1 MRLHP
6 VIAESGFAG
15 LGAAVSGSTPA
26 DDVPAPAR
34 VCADL
39 LQRFGQVSD
48 GRRDQGRVH
57 PVAVVLALCAAAVVA
72 GMASFTAIAGW
83 ATDVPAEVLVKLYG
97 RRSDPPSKATIWRVV
112 TGADAA
118 TVDAVIGAWLLAQ
131 AAARDTA
138 ARDVVAGEVVV
149 PGTDREAP
157 ELSAIM
163 VDGKAVRGATDTE
176 GNQVHLL
183 AAATHDD
190 ALVLSQVEVSAKS
203 NEIPQFAPLL
213 DTLAAAGVDL
223 AHTVITADALHT
235 QRAHADYLHERGA
248 GFVFTCKQNQPR
260 LFAALDAL
268 PWAQTPIAARQVDRG
283 HGRVTTRTIQVMAAP
298 EDLPFPHVNRVW
310 LIERYVTALDG
321 TPTSAVAALGVT
333 NLTTDTAGPDRLA
346 ALTRDHEGDRPL
358 GSVPVSGPGRVGH
371 WDLLIITHAGFDDF
385 RTRSASC
392 RPGAAPLDVR
402 RRPLLTAL
410 RGTLGARR
418 PPSCQ
423 PLSSPGFGHPRGP
436 DRVLG
441 WGRRER
447 PGLLDPIGLVRMR
460 PD

>member
-1 MRLHP
+1 MLLHP

-15 LGAAVSGSTPA
+15 LGAAVSGATVA
-26 DDVPAPAR
+26 DGFPAPTR

-39 LQRFGQVSD
+39 LQRFARVSD
-48 GRRDQGRVH
+48 GRRDQGRIH
-57 PVAVVLALCAAAVVA
+57 PVAVVLTLCAAAVVA

-97 RRSDPPSKATIWRVV
+97 RRCDPPSKATIWRVV

-149 PGTDREAP
+149 PETDREAP

-190 ALVLSQVEVSAKS
+190 ALVLGQVEVSAKS

-268 PWAQTPIAARQVDRG
+268 PWAQTPIAASEVQRG
-283 HGRVTTRTIQVMAAP
+283 HGRVTTRTIQVMPAP

-321 TPTSAVAALGVT
+321 TPSSAVAALGVT

-346 ALTRDHEGDRPL
+346 ALVRNHWGIESLHWLRDTVYREDN
-358 GSVPVSGPGRVGH
+358 STV
-371 WDLLIITHAGFDDF
+371 
-385 RTRSASC
+385 RTRSGPRVMAGL
-392 RPGAAPLDVR
+392 RNLAVGAHHLA
-402 RRPLLTAL
+402 
-410 RGTLGARR
+410 
-418 PPSCQ
+418 
-423 PLSSPGFGHPRGP
+423 
-436 DRVLG
+436 
-441 WGRRER
+441 GRRDIAEASREAGRVMHR
-447 PGLLDPIGLVRMR
+447 PFKILKLT
-460 PD
+460 

>member
-1 MRLHP
+1 MLLHP

-15 LGAAVSGSTPA
+15 LGAVVSGSTPV
-26 DDVPAPAR
+26 DDFPAPAR

-39 LQRFGQVSD
+39 LQRFARVSD
-48 GRRDQGRVH
+48 GRRDQGRIH
-57 PVAVVLALCAAAVVA
+57 PVAVVLTLCAAAVVA

-97 RRSDPPSKATIWRVV
+97 RRCDPPSKATIWRVV

-118 TVDAVIGAWLLAQ
+118 AVDAVIGAWLLAQ

-149 PGTDREAP
+149 PETDREAP

-190 ALVLSQVEVSAKS
+190 ALVLGQVEVSAKS

-268 PWAQTPIAARQVDRG
+268 PWAQTPIAASEVQRG
-283 HGRVTTRTIQVMAAP
+283 HGRVTTRTIQVMPAP

-321 TPTSAVAALGVT
+321 TPSSAVAALGVT

-346 ALTRDHEGDRPL
+346 ALVRNHWGIESLHWLRDTVYREDN
-358 GSVPVSGPGRVGH
+358 SAV
-371 WDLLIITHAGFDDF
+371 
-385 RTRSASC
+385 RTRSGPRVMAGL
-392 RPGAAPLDVR
+392 RNLAVGAHHLA
-402 RRPLLTAL
+402 
-410 RGTLGARR
+410 
-418 PPSCQ
+418 
-423 PLSSPGFGHPRGP
+423 
-436 DRVLG
+436 
-441 WGRRER
+441 GRRDITEASREAGRVMHR
-447 PGLLDPIGLVRMR
+447 PFKILKLT
-460 PD
+460 

>member
-1 MRLHP
+1 LLLHP

-15 LGAAVSGSTPA
+15 LGAVVSGSTPV
-26 DDVPAPAR
+26 DDFPAPAR

-39 LQRFGQVSD
+39 LQRFARVSD
-48 GRRDQGRVH
+48 GRRDQGRIH
-57 PVAVVLALCAAAVVA
+57 PVAVVLTLCAAAVVA

-97 RRSDPPSKATIWRVV
+97 RRCDPPSKATIWRVV

-149 PGTDREAP
+149 PETDREAP

-190 ALVLSQVEVSAKS
+190 ALVLGQVEVSAKS

-268 PWAQTPIAARQVDRG
+268 PWAQTPIAASEVQRG
-283 HGRVTTRTIQVMAAP
+283 HGRVTTRTIQVMPAP

-321 TPTSAVAALGVT
+321 TPSSAVAALGVT

-346 ALTRDHEGDRPL
+346 ALVRNHWGIESLHWLRDTVYREDN
-358 GSVPVSGPGRVGH
+358 STV
-371 WDLLIITHAGFDDF
+371 
-385 RTRSASC
+385 RTRSGPRVMAGL
-392 RPGAAPLDVR
+392 RNLAVGAHHLA
-402 RRPLLTAL
+402 
-410 RGTLGARR
+410 
-418 PPSCQ
+418 
-423 PLSSPGFGHPRGP
+423 
-436 DRVLG
+436 
-441 WGRRER
+441 GRRDITEASREAGRVMHR
-447 PGLLDPIGLVRMR
+447 PFKILKLA
-460 PD
+460 

>member
-1 MRLHP
+1 LLLHP

-15 LGAAVSGSTPA
+15 LGAAVSGATVA
-26 DDVPAPAR
+26 DGFPAPTR

-39 LQRFGQVSD
+39 LQRFARVSD
-48 GRRDQGRVH
+48 GRRDQGRIH
-57 PVAVVLALCAAAVVA
+57 PVAVVLTLCAAAVVA

-97 RRSDPPSKATIWRVV
+97 RRSAPPSKATIWRVV

-118 TVDAVIGAWLLAQ
+118 AVDAVIGAWLLAQ

-149 PGTDREAP
+149 PETDREAP

-190 ALVLSQVEVSAKS
+190 ALVLGQVEVSAKS

-268 PWAQTPIAARQVDRG
+268 PWAQTPIAASEVQRG
-283 HGRVTTRTIQVMAAP
+283 HGRVTTRTIQVMPAP

-321 TPTSAVAALGVT
+321 TPSSAVAALGVT

-346 ALTRDHEGDRPL
+346 ALVRNHWGIESLHWLRDTVYREDN
-358 GSVPVSGPGRVGH
+358 STV
-371 WDLLIITHAGFDDF
+371 
-385 RTRSASC
+385 RTRSGPRVMAGL
-392 RPGAAPLDVR
+392 RNLAVGAHHLA
-402 RRPLLTAL
+402 
-410 RGTLGARR
+410 
-418 PPSCQ
+418 
-423 PLSSPGFGHPRGP
+423 
-436 DRVLG
+436 
-441 WGRRER
+441 GRRDITEASREAGRVMHR
-447 PGLLDPIGLVRMR
+447 PFKILKLA
-460 PD
+460 